1 MVPQTGGHAQFFSR
15 DKSSVKKIGNENTI
29 INTSDRRSRPIFSE
43 IKQSDQIGTGN
54 LIIGTSD
61 RRSRPIFPEIKQSD
75 KIGTGNIIIGT
86 SDRRSRP
93 IFFKR

>member
-43 IKQSDQIGTGN
+43 VKNSGQLGTEKN
-54 LIIGTSD
+54 LVPQAAGQ
-61 RRSRPIFPEIKQSD
+61 PIFHRGKALFK
-75 KIGTGNIIIGT
+75 KIDTEHKPFFIPHF
-86 SDRRSRP
+86 SRDQTL
-93 IFFKR
+93 FK